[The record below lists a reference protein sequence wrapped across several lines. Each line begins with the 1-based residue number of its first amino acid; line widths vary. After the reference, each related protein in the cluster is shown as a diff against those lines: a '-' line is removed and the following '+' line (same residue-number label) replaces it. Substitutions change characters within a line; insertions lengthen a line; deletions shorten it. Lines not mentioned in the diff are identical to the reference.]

1 MTKRTIEYIRILAL
15 LGVYVGAY
23 QIVFDLT
30 TICVLPRDSI
40 KFVVAQF
47 SLERFRKALER
58 YTSDCG
64 GYPNPVVGIKA
75 LVVDPGIKGWNG
87 PYTKQPLTDPW
98 QRPYIYEIS
107 NALPVVRSLGAD
119 GKPGGDMFD
128 GDLSSQNPFAPPC
141 ESKFHAARRFFRNRV
156 APWLVLTTSLYVWF
170 RAHPRCDIGA
180 SDPAENHS

>member
-1 MTKRTIEYIRILAL
+1 MSVPTK
-15 LGVYVGAY
+15 
-23 QIVFDLT
+23 IVFDLT

-58 YTSDCG
+58 YMSDCG

-75 LVVDPGIKGWNG
+75 LVVDLGIKGWNG
-87 PYTKQPLTDPW
+87 PYTKQPLTVPW

-107 NALPVVRSLGAD
+107 NGLPVVRSLGAD

-128 GDLSSQNPFAPPC
+128 GDLSSQTRSRHLAKANSTPLGG
-141 ESKFHAARRFFRNRV
+141 S
-156 APWLVLTTSLYVWF
+156 LTGSHRGL
-170 RAHPRCDIGA
+170 C
-180 SDPAENHS
+180 